1 MTEKVIEKRR
11 LASPATTPQALAWDS
26 RNKTLWMGSRD
37 LRRIYAID
45 PENGTVLKQQEA
57 PGIPWAAVVLNGEL
71 RFTIGEGAEDD
82 RYIYR
87 YTPEAGFSKMFACP
101 EFTGSYLSFDGKNLY
116 MSQWYK
122 KRVLMFD
129 DQGNVIRE
137 IDVGAEICGH
147 TFANGSLYV
156 LRGQEQPNEDWRI
169 ARLNPQEETP
179 VAEDIAVVPFA
190 CSLTDFRRR
199 TVLVQLSRERHD
211 HFVRPAELE
220 GFSTVRSTGYRL
232 LRRLLRRRTSRAS
245 VEEDFPRAI
254 RLSYPCGSKGA
265 DLRSC
270 FIENGTAGESQVAS
284 GVCYDA
290 LGLPAE
296 RCDCWFEEF

>member
-1 MTEKVIEKRR
+1 MREKVIEKRR
-11 LASPATTPQALAWDS
+11 FASPATTPQALAWDS
-26 RNKTLWMGSRD
+26 RNKKLWMGSRD
-37 LRRIYAID
+37 LRRIYTID

-57 PGIPWAAVVLNGEL
+57 PGIPWAAVALNGEL
-71 RFTIGEGAEDD
+71 RFTIGEGADDD

-137 IDVGAEICGH
+137 INVGAEISGH

-169 ARLNPQEETP
+169 AQLNPEEETP
-179 VAEDIAVVPFA
+179 AAKDIAFSPSA
-190 CSLTDFRRR
+190 CG
-199 TVLVQLSRERHD
+199 
-211 HFVRPAELE
+211 P
-220 GFSTVRSTGYRL
+220 
-232 LRRLLRRRTSRAS
+232 RTSAA
-245 VEEDFPRAI
+245 DFFCPIIAR
-254 RLSYPCGSKGA
+254 KT
-265 DLRSC
+265 RS
-270 FIENGTAGESQVAS
+270 FRS
-284 GVCYDA
+284 
-290 LGLPAE
+290 
-296 RCDCWFEEF
+296 RCR